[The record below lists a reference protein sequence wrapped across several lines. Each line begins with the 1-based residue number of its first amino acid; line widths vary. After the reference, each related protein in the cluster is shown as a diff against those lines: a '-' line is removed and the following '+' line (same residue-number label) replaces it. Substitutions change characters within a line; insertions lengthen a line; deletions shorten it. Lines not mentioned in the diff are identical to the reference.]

1 MWWLLFVQ
9 LLCLPFSMW
18 LWDFFFV
25 FFLNPLENKSYTSIR
40 TEALSVIQLLLT
52 KLQGETSACHLGEP
66 LMGEEGTWL
75 CGQEPWR
82 DGITSACSTGC
93 FGAVET

>member
-1 MWWLLFVQ
+1 MWWLLFVVTVPAI
-9 LLCLPFSMW
+9 LNVVVGFFS
-18 LWDFFFV
+18 LF

-82 DGITSACSTGC
+82 DGITSACSTGW
-93 FGAVET
+93 FWGS